1 MNNSQIIE
9 AFNTGTKIH
18 HTKRGSFYRILAIGE
33 MDTPEGWVP
42 SATYQ
47 CTTTDKVYT
56 RRLDEFHNF
65 VMVVYVPAQS
75 ITANLG
81 SFLGIH

>member
-1 MNNSQIIE
+1 MTEQEIIDS
-9 AFNTGTKIH
+9 FSIGTKIH
-18 HTKRGSFYRILAIGE
+18 HTKRGSSYRILAIGE

-42 SATYQ
+42 SATYK

-65 VMVVYVPAQS
+65 MRVVPVPHS
-75 ITANLG
+75 DVTDYLG